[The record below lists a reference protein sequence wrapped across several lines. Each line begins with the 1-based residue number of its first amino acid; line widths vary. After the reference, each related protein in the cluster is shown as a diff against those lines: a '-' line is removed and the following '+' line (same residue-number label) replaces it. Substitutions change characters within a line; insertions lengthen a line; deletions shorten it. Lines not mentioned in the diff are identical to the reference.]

1 MKPILIACETSG
13 VLREAFRALG
23 AEAVSCDLL
32 PADDGSPHHVQ
43 VDVRYILGPDRWSL
57 VIARPPCTYL
67 CGSGLH
73 WNKRRPGREKLTRE
87 AAKFFTLFTILD
99 CPTAIENPVGIMST
113 LYRKP
118 DQIVQP
124 YQFGDDASKATCLWL
139 RGLPPLRPTRHVP
152 PRLVDG
158 LPRWSNQTNSG
169 QNRLG
174 PSATR
179 WKERSR
185 TYPGIAAAMADQ
197 WLNFI
202 ERG

>member
-57 VIARPPCTYL
+57 VIAHPPCTYL
-67 CGSGLH
+67 CNSGIH
-73 WNKRRPGREKLTRE
+73 WNTRRPGRADLSVR
-87 AAKFFTLFTILD
+87 AAEFFMLFARLD
-99 CPTAIENPVGIMST
+99 IPTAIENPVGIMST
-113 LYRKP
+113 MYRRP
-118 DQIVQP
+118 DQIIQP

-139 RGLPPLRPTRHVP
+139 FGGLPLLTQTLHVP
-152 PRLVDG
+152 PRMVNG
-158 LPRWSNQTNSG
+158 KPRWSNQTDSG
-169 QNRLG
+169 QNRLT
-174 PSATR
+174 PSPDR

-185 TYPGIAAAMADQ
+185 TYKGIARAMAEQ
-197 WLNFI
+197 WI
-202 ERG
+202 PIIRG